1 MSEVE
6 KSQHVRHALQTIT
19 IEIEALQTL
28 RDNIDEKFV
37 ATCETIMACQGHVVV
52 ICIGKSGHIASKIA
66 ATFAST
72 GTPAFF
78 VHPAEA
84 GHGDFGMITKK
95 DIVVAISN
103 SGNTPELTAL
113 TPMIKMLNI
122 PLIAITSKVNSVLA
136 QAADIVLN
144 LGVTKEACPLNL
156 SPTSSTTTALVLGD
170 ALAISL
176 LKARNFT
183 AKDFASS
190 HPSGSLG
197 KKLLLTVKSL
207 MHTGKNIPIVSP
219 ETTVEETI
227 LEVSSKALGVCF
239 ISGDGKSVEGV
250 FTDGDLRRVFES
262 NRYRKGIKIKGLMTC
277 SPKTIHENAMA
288 IDALEMMNLNK
299 ITAIATV
306 NDDNHLTGVIH
317 MHDLVKAGIA

>member
-1 MSEVE
+1 MN
-6 KSQHVRHALQTIT
+6 KTPRSQHITNALKTIT
-19 IEIEALQTL
+19 MEISALEKL
-28 RDNIDEKFV
+28 YHCIDGSFAK
-37 ATCETIMACQGHVVV
+37 ACEIILKCQGHVIV
-52 ICIGKSGHIASKIA
+52 IGMGKSGHIASKIA

-95 DIVVAISN
+95 DIVIAISN

-113 TPMIKMLNI
+113 APMIKMLNI
-122 PLIAITSKVNSVLA
+122 PLVAITSKVNSVLA
-136 QAADIVLN
+136 KAADIVLN
-144 LGVTKEACPLNL
+144 LGVTTEACPLNL

-176 LKARNFT
+176 LKAKNFT
-183 AKDFASS
+183 IEDFASS
-190 HPSGSLG
+190 HPNGSLG
-197 KKLLLTVKSL
+197 KKLLLKVKSL
-207 MHTGKNIPIVSP
+207 MHTGKSIPIISP
-219 ETTVEETI
+219 ETSIEETI
-227 LEVSSKALGVCF
+227 LEVSSKALGICF
-239 ISGDGKSVEGV
+239 ISCDGKSVDGV
-250 FTDGDLRRVFES
+250 FTDGDLRRVFENKS
-262 NRYRKGIKIKGLMTC
+262 YRKGVKIRRLMTK
-277 SPKTIHENAMA
+277 SPKTIHENVLA

-306 NDDNHLTGVIH
+306 NDDNHLVGVIH